1 VNVRRRLL
9 ESLKRGKLGDAVVA
23 ISLLLVGL
31 MAATSWMVLLAPNNW
46 VVFSLTDWELIADI
60 VASTVVV
67 ILLAYIVYHRLR
79 AW

>member
-46 VVFSLTDWELIADI
+46 VVFSPTDWELIADI